1 MDAVTAKANLVPGK
15 EVAQIARAMDSL
27 LQSDCGDVAVVKKL
41 LPFLGQNLLEK
52 RVIEYSSEPGVD
64 ITNRYFVLWEPF
76 ARAKAALLL
85 GTIVEKAEKITA
97 EDLEGT
103 VPLLMAMMNSNEDI
117 ELTFAFLA
125 LTNIGLRLPQL
136 IAPQLQALAKIGNAL
151 VNVASHP
158 PKAFSLFHSVP
169 FQNEIYE
176 SFLNLCLTNGVFETP
191 ENLQRFVQSGL
202 SYSLIA
208 ITKAAANYV
217 EKRPEMEWN
226 LLYISLRLITEFPGG
241 GQLFDLDRLPMDPK
255 NNPAIV
261 LRVVCQDKQKAGA
274 VRNILDAI
282 PQSERN
288 QDRFAQLTK
297 QLVSK

>member
-1 MDAVTAKANLVPGK
+1 MDATTAKANLVPGK

-27 LQSDCGDVAVVKKL
+27 LQNDCGDASVIKKL

-52 RVIEYSSEPGVD
+52 KVIEYSSEPGVD

-76 ARAKAALLL
+76 ARAKAALLV
-85 GTIVEKAEKITA
+85 GTIVEKAEKLTE
-97 EDLEGT
+97 EDLEGV
-103 VPLLMAMMNSNEDI
+103 VPLLMGMMNSNEDI

-125 LTNIGLRLPQL
+125 ITNIGLKLPQL
-136 IAPQLQALAKIGNAL
+136 VIPQFQTLAKIGNAL
-151 VNVASHP
+151 VNIASHP
-158 PKAFSLFHSVP
+158 PKAFSLFHSIP

-176 SFLNLCLTNGVFETP
+176 SFLNLCLLKGVFETP
-191 ENLQRFVQSGL
+191 ENLQKFIQTGL
-202 SYSLIA
+202 LYSLLT
-208 ITKAAANYV
+208 ITKASPDYV
-217 EKRPEMEWN
+217 QKRPEMEWN
-226 LLYISLRLITEFPGG
+226 LLYICLRLITEFPGG
-241 GQLFDLDRLPMDPK
+241 GQLFDLDRLPIDPK

-261 LRVVCQDKQKAGA
+261 LRIVSQDKQKAGA